1 MKRIM
6 ILLNKEWLELRQERT
21 LVLTTIFV
29 PALLTFLPLVT
40 MFFIRDVSDDDI
52 LEFTAFIQSSGLS
65 EYSVPELG
73 QILIGQAF
81 GMIFLIIP
89 IMLPSTIAAY
99 SIVGEKIRRTLE
111 PLLAT
116 PITVIELLVGKT
128 LAALLPTVLITWFWG
143 IVYIVGM
150 RLLTT
155 SPDVFAHIITPG
167 WLILWLLCAPMLA
180 LIAVVFTVLI
190 SSRASDP
197 RSAQQNASILILPLM
212 LLIAGQLFGLQV
224 LSANFALIATAV
236 AALIAG
242 GAMWLAV
249 RVFHRDTILKRWA

>member
-1 MKRIM
+1 MKRIL
-6 ILLNKEWLELRQERT
+6 ILLNKEWLELRQERM
-21 LVLTTIFV
+21 LVLTTLFV
-29 PALLTFLPLVT
+29 PALLTFLPLAV

-52 LEFTAFIQSSGLS
+52 LEFSAFIQSSGLS
-65 EYSVPELG
+65 DYSVQELG
-73 QILIGQAF
+73 QILVGQSF

-89 IMLPSTIAAY
+89 LMLPSTIAAY
-99 SIVGEKIRRTLE
+99 SIVGEKTRRTLE

-116 PITVIELLVGKT
+116 PITVIELLAGKT
-128 LAALLPTVLITWFWG
+128 LAALLPSVLVTWLWG
-143 IVYIVGM
+143 VVYMVGM

-155 SPDVFAHIITPG
+155 SPDVFAHIVTPG

-180 LIAVVFTVLI
+180 LIAVVFTVLV

-212 LLIAGQLFGLQV
+212 LLVAGQLFGLQV
-224 LSANFALIATAV
+224 LSASFALIATAF
-236 AALIAG
+236 AAVIAG
-242 GAMWLAV
+242 VAMWLAV